1 MESQLVKEVPFGYNL
16 ILFQAR
22 NNAKKQEGWNGKMAE
37 NEMNNME
44 EDIIVF
50 EDEDGNEYEYSVVD
64 YLFYNGE
71 EYALLVEV
79 TEEEN
84 EDDSQECIVCKIVAE
99 TEEDGE
105 ETESFELVEDEAL
118 GQKLVEIFNTKIADE
133 EKEDE

>member
-1 MESQLVKEVPFGYNL
+1 MND
-16 ILFQAR
+16 
-22 NNAKKQEGWNGKMAE
+22 

-71 EYALLVEV
+71 E
-79 TEEEN
+79 
-84 EDDSQECIVCKIVAE
+84 
-99 TEEDGE
+99 
-105 ETESFELVEDEAL
+105 TESFELVEDESL

-133 EKEDE
+133 EKEEE